1 MKFPP
6 SPPNPELEALLKR
19 SAEMT
24 AAMTPAQKAEMSL
37 RQSVSYVRGEMG
49 IEHPDWSEERLN
61 EVTQH
66 MPQAWALS
74 EIDRLRLA
82 LAHLSVSA
90 PHFSDGKHE
99 PDVKVW
105 RRMKQY
111 AKDVLFNPDYQV

>member
-66 MPQAWALS
+66 MPQA
-74 EIDRLRLA
+74 
-82 LAHLSVSA
+82 
-90 PHFSDGKHE
+90 
-99 PDVKVW
+99 
-105 RRMKQY
+105 
-111 AKDVLFNPDYQV
+111 